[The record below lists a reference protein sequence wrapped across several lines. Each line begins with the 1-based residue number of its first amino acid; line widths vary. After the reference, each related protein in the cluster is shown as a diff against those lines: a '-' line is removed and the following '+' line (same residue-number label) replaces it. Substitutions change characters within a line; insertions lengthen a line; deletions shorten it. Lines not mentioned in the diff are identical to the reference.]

1 MNIYI
6 KNCVQSSVQW
16 QYDSLACINWQD
28 FNSQKK
34 HIDNLVRKT
43 GYKLYTVRCI
53 RKFPTVEK
61 PKILGNAFIDKRLN

>member
-1 MNIYI
+1 MTLLHVLID
-6 KNCVQSSVQW
+6 KTLTVK
-16 QYDSLACINWQD
+16 
-28 FNSQKK
+28 KK